1 MGFSPC
7 SMQRSRSDMAKQ
19 GGTNSVEEAD
29 GANEDEIVL
38 SAHDITVSFADK
50 VILDRLSLDIRRG
63 EILGFV
69 GASGAGK
76 SVLLRTILG
85 LVRKQSGT
93 IRLFGVDVEK
103 ASDMERLR

>member
-1 MGFSPC
+1 
-7 SMQRSRSDMAKQ
+7 MATQ
-19 GGTNSVEEAD
+19 GSTKATGVAEGAD
-29 GANEDEIVL
+29 EDEIVL
-38 SAHDITVSFADK
+38 SAHDITVSFGDK

-85 LVRKQSGT
+85 LVHKQSGT
-93 IRLFGVDVEK
+93 IKL
-103 ASDMERLR
+103 